1 MEQKMTRQTKQASA
15 GVIAPIFLAFF
26 TMGFVD
32 FVGTAT
38 NLVKEDLTLSSGQ
51 ASLFTTMVFF
61 WFFIFAIPTSYCM
74 NKYGRRVTVLIS
86 IAITIGACIF
96 PIFAYAIPGVPKGGK
111 LALMVIS
118 FILLGIGNTFM
129 QVSLNP
135 LIANLVSGDRYSS
148 TISAGQFVKAI
159 ASFSA
164 PLIAAW
170 LGQAFHIWW
179 FMYVIFLIISVLA
192 FVWLAADKI
201 QEEKQTA
208 PDMSFGKVLGL
219 LGDTVILL
227 CFIGILCHVGI
238 DAGVNT
244 YAPQFLM
251 GAHAGMKASAA
262 AYTTSIYFAFRTL
275 GFAVGMW
282 ALAKYSNKVTVAIC
296 ATCVALSVLC
306 FILFTT
312 VLPVN
317 WILYVALAL
326 VGFGNSNVFSL
337 MFSIAGLHLPKR
349 QNEISGLM
357 IMGLIGGAILPPIMG
372 GISSLVG
379 SQLGSALVLIVPACY
394 LVFVACNPHLLGED
408 R

>member
-1 MEQKMTRQTKQASA
+1 MTDNNDKKVSASMM
-15 GVIAPIFLAFF
+15 IPILVTFF

-38 NLVKEDLTLSSGQ
+38 NFIKEDLTLPSWQ

-61 WFFIFAIPTSYCM
+61 WFFIFAVPTSYCM

-86 IAITIGACIF
+86 VAITLAACVF
-96 PIFAYAIPGVPKGGK
+96 PIFAYGISNVPKGGK
-111 LALMVIS
+111 LTLMVIS

-135 LIANLVSGDRYSS
+135 LIANLVSGERYSS

-159 ASFSA
+159 SSFSA
-164 PLIAAW
+164 PLVAAW
-170 LGQAFHIWW
+170 LGKAFGKWW
-179 FMYVIFLIISVLA
+179 IMYIIFLIISIIA
-192 FVWLAADKI
+192 FIWLAMDKI
-201 QEEKQTA
+201 HEEKQNA
-208 PDMSFGKVLGL
+208 PNMSFGKVLGL
-219 LGDTVILL
+219 LGDGVILL
-227 CFIGILCHVGI
+227 CFIGIMCHVGI

-251 GAHAGMKASAA
+251 GAHPGMAASAA

-282 ALAKYSNKVTVAIC
+282 ALLKFSNKAM
-296 ATCVALSVLC
+296 VALCSSCVGLAVIC

-312 VLPVN
+312 VAPNN
-317 WILYVALAL
+317 WVLYIALAL

-337 MFSIAGLHLPKR
+337 MFSIAGLHMPER

-372 GISSLVG
+372 AASGAAG
-379 SQLGSALVLIVPACY
+379 SQLGAALVLVIPACY
-394 LVFVACNPHLLGED
+394 LIFLSLHPHLLGEK
-408 R
+408 